1 MFIYNIMDWFKNSM
15 QYVLGALLYFA
26 VFGSLDARMLILGLA
41 GFVISYNSV
50 YYVNDII
57 DYENDKKDAINRK
70 IKPLLTGKFSRRE
83 AVAYCLISMLIGLPL
98 SFAVSRPFG
107 MIVAIL
113 LFLNILHS
121 TLMKRMGI
129 KAVASNMFVIQLIKY
144 SLGWFSLTLT
154 LDKFPLFTFAAFSA
168 AYVTFYI
175 IYKKK
180 LVLFNESFYYE
191 NKGKGFKDS
200 IKITLEEIFKKNKL
214 LIIPVILTATSYLIS
229 IIFYPFRLQLILL
242 VPLISFIS
250 LAAGRINFTSHI
262 VKVKVS
268 RYLTIFSLFAFI
280 LFFPLMQNPVAAQI
294 NDNMNESV
302 NAAQQNLAN
311 SMPQSVKEGIEKVN
325 YIIYSDREKLENFLL
340 NLTK

>member
-26 VFGSLDARMLILGLA
+26 IFGNLDVRLLMLGLA
-41 GFVISYNSV
+41 GVVISYNSV
-50 YYVNDII
+50 YYMNDII
-57 DYENDKKDAINRK
+57 DYKNDKKDAINRK
-70 IKPLLTGKFSRRE
+70 MKPLITGKFSKKE
-83 AVAYCLISMLIGLPL
+83 AVVYCLISLMIGLPL
-98 SFAVSRPFG
+98 SFAVSRTFG
-107 MIVAIL
+107 MIVALL

-144 SLGWFSLTLT
+144 SLGWFALTLT

-191 NKGKGFKDS
+191 NKGKGLKDS
-200 IKITLEEIFKKNKL
+200 IKITLEEVFNKNKM
-214 LIIPVILTATSYLIS
+214 LIIPVILTAASYLIS

-242 VPLISFIS
+242 VPLIAFIS

-262 VKVKVS
+262 VNVKAS
-268 RYLTIFSLFAFI
+268 RYLTIFSLFVFI
-280 LFFPLMQNPVAAQI
+280 LFFSLLQNPVVAQI
-294 NDNMNESV
+294 NESMNDSV
-302 NAAQQNLAN
+302 NAAQQKLSN
-311 SMPQSVKEGIEKVN
+311 SMPQSLKEGIDNVN
-325 YIIYSDREKLENFLL
+325 CMIHSDRENLENFLL

>member
-15 QYVLGALLYFA
+15 QYVLGALFYFTI
-26 VFGSLDARMLILGLA
+26 FGNLDVRLLMLGLV
-41 GFVISYNSV
+41 GVVISYNSV
-50 YYVNDII
+50 YYMNDII

-70 IKPLLTGKFSRRE
+70 IKPLLTGKFSKKE
-83 AVAYCLISMLIGLPL
+83 AVVYCLISMLIGLPL

-107 MIVAIL
+107 MIVALL

-129 KAVASNMFVIQLIKY
+129 KAVASNMFIIQLIKY
-144 SLGWFSLTLT
+144 SLGWFALTLT

-191 NKGKGFKDS
+191 NKGKRLKDS
-200 IKITLEEIFKKNKL
+200 IKITLGGVFKKNKL

-262 VKVKVS
+262 VKIKVS
-268 RYLTIFSLFAFI
+268 RYLTIFSLFVFI
-280 LFFPLMQNPVAAQI
+280 LFFSLLQNPVVVHI
-294 NDNMNESV
+294 NESINESMSV
-302 NAAQQNLAN
+302 AQQNLAD
-311 SMPQSVKEGIEKVN
+311 SMPQSVKEGVDNVN
-325 YIIYSDREKLENFLL
+325 YMIYSDREKLERFLL